1 MEEMDAKP
9 EENAGLLP
17 RKEEGNPKTM
27 VEETSLFSPVEVSG
41 ISEVLVE
48 KDVEE
53 SEVEEKLQE
62 LLRGISEETLQL
74 REFLVEENKL
84 VSELC
89 VSIRQIMGKLGVSF
103 SISPQEIPVKKKVKR
118 VVLNGEGRLILFS
131 EKGEVRSG
139 FLSEYPPRVV
149 MAVLWVVMPK
159 LARVVVRYRKK
170 VSKRV
175 GFFRK
180 LKKELESIA
189 KAVVGGKEGHGKSAG
204 ETGNVEESVEGREG

>member
-27 VEETSLFSPVEVSG
+27 VEETSLFNPVEVSG

-62 LLRGISEETLQL
+62 LLSGISEETLQL

-89 VSIRQIMGKLGVSF
+89 ESIRQIMGKLGVSF
-103 SISPQEIPVKKKVKR
+103 SIPPQDIPVKKKVKR

-131 EKGEVRSG
+131 
-139 FLSEYPPRVV
+139 
-149 MAVLWVVMPK
+149 
-159 LARVVVRYRKK
+159 
-170 VSKRV
+170 
-175 GFFRK
+175 
-180 LKKELESIA
+180 
-189 KAVVGGKEGHGKSAG
+189 
-204 ETGNVEESVEGREG
+204 